1 MLKWTNKKDSR
12 FGMRTLVTKDAII
25 VSHENKRQFNGTKLF
40 LYFLVFS
47 NSIDNTIPKVV
58 TIFGL
63 PQKYDW

>member
-1 MLKWTNKKDSR
+1 
-12 FGMRTLVTKDAII
+12 MRTLITKDNAVI
-25 VSHENKRQFNGTKLF
+25 VSHENKRQFNGIKLF

-63 PQKYDW
+63 PQK